1 MDIDEF
7 YRVIGN
13 DLATKF
19 GRKFQVNGPRAPTT
33 STLFNN
39 NPVFSHEW
47 TILFYTDHPSDMAL
61 ICSPNDAYSQ
71 FWKTFCCVFENI
83 DHDNITPLMHQYL
96 AEVGINLDPDLY
108 ADITNTTGESDWHL
122 MCGFYA
128 EEHTIYWL
136 VNINPKSVLFE
147 YVLIYGENYADA
159 SPNDAEY
166 DLMHLSKFDARK
178 HLISIY
184 ENYSGCNNKDVDED
198 NTVVLK

>member
-47 TILFYTDHPSDMAL
+47 TILFYTDHPSYMAL

-71 FWKTFCCVFENI
+71 FWETFSLVIRERECN
-83 DHDNITPLMHQYL
+83 DNITPLMQQYL
-96 AEVGINLDPDLY
+96 AEIGINMDDETQPDVFQ
-108 ADITNTTGESDWHL
+108 GESDWHL

-136 VNINPKSVLFE
+136 VNINPTSVLFE